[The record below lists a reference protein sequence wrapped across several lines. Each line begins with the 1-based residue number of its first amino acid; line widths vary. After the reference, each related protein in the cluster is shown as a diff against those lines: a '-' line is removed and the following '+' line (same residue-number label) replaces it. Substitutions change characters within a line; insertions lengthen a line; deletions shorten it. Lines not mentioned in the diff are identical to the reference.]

1 MSSLRILSNRV
12 IALTTELEEVKRQR
26 DTLVDRLNDA
36 ATYANGL
43 EDKILQLQ
51 QFIRRIQD
59 ITVAADV
66 LVAPD
71 ADQ

>member
-59 ITVAADV
+59 IPVAADV
-66 LVAPD
+66 LVSPD

>member
-66 LVAPD
+66 LAAPD
-71 ADQ
+71 ADH